1 MVDEKYFKLQMIW
14 VRKAGSFLGVTKC
27 IPQRGDGRA
36 ILEFGC
42 PSSARQ
48 HRRQAVAGTGMHTP
62 FWACSHPA
70 CKVGAKP
77 ASAGP
82 EPYPQVCLSVGLS
95 SKTIQK
101 LARFQICKPA
111 SHSGTYKWY
120 VVRIHSW
127 LYQADM
133 EPKNWVAKR
142 CLADLSCV
150 LSVRLLVF

>member
-1 MVDEKYFKLQMIW
+1 MIW

-27 IPQRGDGRA
+27 IPQWGWSGNIGVGLPQLCQATPETGRGWHGDAHSLLDLFPPCLQG
-36 ILEFGC
+36 
-42 PSSARQ
+42 
-48 HRRQAVAGTGMHTP
+48 
-62 FWACSHPA
+62 
-70 CKVGAKP
+70 GAKP

-82 EPYPQVCLSVGLS
+82 EPYPQVCLSVCLS